1 MDHDAALDILSAQSG
16 RLRDEIGFVW
26 SEQTAQAVHALRFR
40 TRAAA
45 QPGTALPELA
55 AIVGGASSG
64 KSTVFNNLLGGR
76 RASLVTIKSHATRG
90 LILAAH
96 RDRQPHLDTWL
107 QHDRL
112 LLPTLVAQPAPADT
126 DLQGDPLTVTV
137 LYHDEPALRNI
148 VLADTPDFTSN
159 AAERE
164 GDIALS
170 MLPWFDRLLVVI
182 DHERWFDR
190 QVMDDLGGAAE
201 RFGQKRMVIF
211 NRTQQGTLGTL
222 DRERLEEQARH
233 LAADR
238 VCVLEY
244 HSGRG
249 FRRFGPEFTREMLA
263 FFDEARVDRS
273 GPLRRQT
280 AMRAAAVLAE
290 NERRLDSLDRLRR
303 VLTRSADHLAPVS
316 WWECVTALMSPAER
330 DRLDNFS
337 RLLGLSQA
345 RDWLDRQRRR
355 IETTMSRVPW
365 LRLPATSP
373 APQQE
378 LPAEPFSREQSGL
391 DFFEAQCERQRRQ
404 LNDDAAASE
413 FWDELRRATGRLPQP
428 LGGEFTEGFR
438 GRAREAVAA
447 LGRALEAWDAKVAR
461 ECQGMASP
469 VVGSLSMTLVGIAAI
484 LVAVPGPVAALTPV
498 VAAGAIKAGL
508 VKIGAAS
515 VFGAFGGR
523 SIARL
528 IEIVREK
535 LLASPEF
542 NDVRTAA
549 ERVRQLL
556 EEHGQGAARELEMSA
571 GRLTLAPGE
580 PLLEA
585 LRVVRD
591 QENVG
596 HD

>member
-1 MDHDAALDILSAQSG
+1 MNFDTALDILSAQSG
-16 RLRDEIGFVW
+16 RLRGEMGFVW

-40 TRAAA
+40 TRAGAA
-45 QPGTALPELA
+45 RRGPLPELA
-55 AIVGGASSG
+55 AVVGGASSG

-96 RDRQPHLDTWL
+96 RDQQPQLDTWL
-107 QHDRL
+107 LHERL
-112 LLPTLVAQPAPADT
+112 LLPTLVVQPAPGDT

-137 LYHDEPALRNI
+137 LYHDEPALRDT
-148 VLADTPDFTSN
+148 VLVDTPDFTSS

-170 MLPWFDRLLVVI
+170 MLPWFDRLLVVV

-211 NRTQQGTLGTL
+211 NRTQQGALGSS
-222 DRERLEEQARH
+222 DRERLQEQARQ

-249 FRRFGPEFTREMLA
+249 FRRFGPEFTREMLT
-263 FFDEARVDRS
+263 FLDEPRGDRS
-273 GPLRRQT
+273 GSLRREAAT
-280 AMRAAAVLAE
+280 RAAAVLVE
-290 NERRLDSLDRLRR
+290 NERRLAALDRLRR
-303 VLTRSADHLAPVS
+303 VLRHSVTNMSLTS

-330 DRLDNFS
+330 DRLDSFS

-355 IETTMSRVPW
+355 IEGTLSRVPW
-365 LRLPATSP
+365 LRLPAASS
-373 APQQE
+373 APERE

-413 FWDELRRATGRLPQP
+413 FWDQVRRATGRLPQP
-428 LGGEFTEGFR
+428 LGSDFTESFR
-438 GRAREAVAA
+438 GRAREAVGA
-447 LGRALEAWDAKVAR
+447 LGRALEAWDAKVAH
-461 ECQGMASP
+461 ECQGLSAP
-469 VVGSLSMTLVGIAAI
+469 VVGSLSMTLVGIAAV

-508 VKIGAAS
+508 VKIGAAG
-515 VFGAFGGR
+515 VFGALGGR
-523 SIARL
+523 PIARL
-528 IEIVREK
+528 VEIVREK

-542 NDVRTAA
+542 NDVRMAA
-549 ERVRQLL
+549 ERFRQLL
-556 EEHGQGAARELEMSA
+556 EEHGQAAARELEMSA

-585 LRVVRD
+585 LRIVRD
-591 QENVG
+591 QENEG